1 MSKFSSFS
9 SSEHV
14 RGSSSQFSPGLYNK
28 VGGVSGCTGASNVEA
43 AAGNPGYDFV
53 QMGGSP
59 TVPQKYDNGGG
70 YYGVGGVST
79 SDAKALAGSYAP
91 ITLSAGASSGGGR
104 RRRSAGSRRRR
115 SAGSRRRRSAGS
127 RRRRSAGSRR
137 QSKMR
142 GGYSQFL
149 SNVPYSASYSTGGNI
164 SASDSALANP
174 APHNRFINCSS

>member
-59 TVPQKYDNGGG
+59 TVPQKYDDGIG

-91 ITLSAGASSGGGR
+91 ITLSAGASSGGG
-104 RRRSAGSRRRR
+104 
-115 SAGSRRRRSAGS
+115 

>member
-14 RGSSSQFSPGLYNK
+14 RGSNSQFSPGLYNK
-28 VGGVSGCTGASNVEA
+28 VGGVSGSTGASNVEA
-43 AAGNPGYDFV
+43 AASNPGYEFV

-59 TVPQKYDNGGG
+59 TVPQNYDNGGG

-79 SDAKALAGSYAP
+79 DDAKAFAGTYAP
-91 ITLSAGASSGGGR
+91 ITQSAGASSGGG
-104 RRRSAGSRRRR
+104 
-115 SAGSRRRRSAGS
+115 RRRRSAGS